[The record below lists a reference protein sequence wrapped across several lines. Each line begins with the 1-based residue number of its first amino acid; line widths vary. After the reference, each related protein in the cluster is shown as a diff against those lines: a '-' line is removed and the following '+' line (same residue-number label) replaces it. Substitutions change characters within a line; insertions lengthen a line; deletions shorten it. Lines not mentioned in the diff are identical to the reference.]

1 MGRVVAAVVLALL
14 LTGQQVLAAGF
25 AVYEWSAR
33 GIALGGTTMARR
45 PDASV
50 VASNPAAMTGMNGT
64 QIMTGLVGVAPMAT
78 VSIEGEE
85 SCDGESN
92 VWVLPHAYA
101 VTQLG
106 ERYWLG
112 IGAFNRFGL
121 GTEFDEN
128 WAGSDSVY
136 FASIK
141 SVSLT
146 PVLGMRLTDT
156 WSIGLGAEANYFE
169 FTQKK
174 KIASGAYDLK
184 VQGDDVGVGV
194 NLSTWYAPADWLSC
208 GLIYRSAID
217 VHPRGEAD
225 SDLPSA
231 FGGNNLNGDADG
243 EITLPDSWSLAM
255 CVTPTERLS
264 LEVDVTRTG
273 WSSYEELD
281 IRINGANPS
290 GAIVKDWK
298 DAWRLGI
305 GAEYALT
312 PAWDL
317 RAGYVYDETP
327 IRTERADYM
336 VPANDRQLFCA
347 GLGWHDQAWSVDL
360 GYTYLLIN
368 DRKGATIY
376 GSGGTSETADFEN
389 GDAHLLGVSL
399 AYRF

>member
-1 MGRVVAAVVLALL
+1 MGRFVAAVVLALL

-50 VASNPAAMTGMNGT
+50 VASNPAAMTGLNGT
-64 QIMTGLVGVAPMAT
+64 QVMTGLVGVAPMAT
-78 VSIEGEE
+78 VSIDGEE

-92 VWVLPHAYA
+92 VWLLPHAYA
-101 VTQLG
+101 VQQLG
-106 ERYWLG
+106 EHYWLG

-128 WAGSDSVY
+128 WAGNDSVY
-136 FASIK
+136 FAGIK

-146 PVLGMRLTDT
+146 PVLGMRLTDA
-156 WSIGLGAEANYFE
+156 WSIGVGAEANYFE

-174 KIASGAYDLK
+174 KVAGIHDLK

-194 NLSTWYAPADWLSC
+194 NLSTWYAPADWLSL
-208 GLIYRSAID
+208 GLMYRSPID

-225 SDLPSA
+225 SNAPSPLDKQ
-231 FGGNNLNGDADG
+231 LNGDADG
-243 EITLPDSWSLAM
+243 EITLPDSWSLAL
-255 CVTPTERLS
+255 CVTPTDRLS
-264 LEVDVTRTG
+264 VEVDVTRTG

-281 IRINGANPS
+281 ISINGAS
-290 GAIVKDWK
+290 TGAALKDWQ
-298 DAWRLGI
+298 DTWRLGI

-347 GLGWHDQAWSVDL
+347 GLGWHDQSWSLDL
-360 GYTYLLIN
+360 GYTYLLIK
-368 DRKGATIY
+368 DRKDATIY
-376 GSGGTSETADFEN
+376 GSDGTPETADFED
-389 GDAHLLGVSL
+389 GDAHLLGLSV

>member
-1 MGRVVAAVVLALL
+1 
-14 LTGQQVLAAGF
+14 
-25 AVYEWSAR
+25 
-33 GIALGGTTMARR
+33 MARR

-50 VASNPAAMTGMNGT
+50 VASNPAAMTGLNGT
-64 QIMTGLVGVAPMAT
+64 QVMTGLVGVAPMAT
-78 VSIEGEE
+78 VSIDGEE

-92 VWVLPHAYA
+92 VWLLPHAYA
-101 VTQLG
+101 VQQLG
-106 ERYWLG
+106 EHYWLG

-128 WAGSDSVY
+128 WAGNDSVY
-136 FASIK
+136 FAGIK

-146 PVLGMRLTDT
+146 PVLGMRLTDA
-156 WSIGLGAEANYFE
+156 WSIGVGAEANYFE

-174 KIASGAYDLK
+174 KVAGIHDLK

-194 NLSTWYAPADWLSC
+194 NLSTWYAPADWLSL
-208 GLIYRSAID
+208 GLMYRSPID

-225 SDLPSA
+225 SNAPSPLDKQ
-231 FGGNNLNGDADG
+231 LNGDADG
-243 EITLPDSWSLAM
+243 EITLPDSWSLAL
-255 CVTPTERLS
+255 CVTPTDRLS
-264 LEVDVTRTG
+264 VEVDVTRTG

-281 IRINGANPS
+281 ISINGAS
-290 GAIVKDWK
+290 TGAALKDWQ
-298 DAWRLGI
+298 DTWRLGI

-347 GLGWHDQAWSVDL
+347 GLGWHDQSWSLDL
-360 GYTYLLIN
+360 GYTYLLIK
-368 DRKGATIY
+368 DRKDATIY
-376 GSGGTSETADFEN
+376 GSDGTPETADFED
-389 GDAHLLGVSL
+389 GDAHLLGLCV

>member
-1 MGRVVAAVVLALL
+1 MGRVVAVVVLALL

-50 VASNPAAMTGMNGT
+50 VASNPAAMTGLNGT

-92 VWVLPHAYA
+92 VWLLPHAYA
-101 VTQLG
+101 VRQFG

-112 IGAFNRFGL
+112 VGAFNRFGL

-128 WAGSDSVY
+128 WAGSGSVY
-136 FASIK
+136 FAGIK

-174 KIASGAYDLK
+174 KVLGGAYDLE

-194 NLSTWYAPADWLSC
+194 NLSTWFAPTDWLSL
-208 GLIYRSAID
+208 GLMYRSPID

-225 SDLPSA
+225 SDVPAPYDDL
-231 FGGNNLNGDADG
+231 LNGDADG
-243 EITLPDSWSLAM
+243 EITLPDSWSLGL
-255 CVTPTERLS
+255 CITPTERLS
-264 LEVDVTRTG
+264 VEVDVTRTG

-281 IRINGANPS
+281 IRINGSNPS

-389 GDAHLLGVSL
+389 GDAHLLGVSV